1 MAHVTLILV
10 HGRAQQGQDPKAL
23 KQQWLDVLRL
33 GLGRRRS
40 AILDDVDVVFPYYG
54 DLLDKFLRE
63 MQDSIPEDIVVRG
76 DPDGIDAEY
85 RSFHAEFIE
94 GVKQQLKLE
103 DAQIEFFIADEVRER
118 GPLNWEWVQALL
130 RAADV
135 LPGVSARAIQGFT
148 RDVFIYLNRS
158 LVRKAVNAVVDAA
171 LPSGRTVVIAH
182 SLGSVVAY
190 DVLTNLERKIDIPLL
205 VTVGSPLGVGP
216 IRRTLAPLRFP
227 GGVASWFNALD
238 TRDVVALYQLDATT
252 FPITPLVENYAGVR
266 NGTENA
272 HGIAGY
278 LNDPIVA
285 ERIYKALVLK

>member
-1 MAHVTLILV
+1 MASITLILV
-10 HGRAQQGQDPKAL
+10 HGRAQQGQDPEVL
-23 KQQWLDVLRL
+23 KQQWLDTLRL
-33 GLGRRRS
+33 GLGRGRS
-40 AILDDVDVVFPYYG
+40 AILEDIDVVFPYYG

-63 MQDSIPEDIVVRG
+63 MQDSIPEDVVVRG
-76 DPDGIDAEY
+76 DPNSIDTEY
-85 RSFHAEFIE
+85 RSFQAEFLE
-94 GVKQQLKLE
+94 GVRQQLKLE
-103 DAQIEFFIADEVRER
+103 DAQIELFIADKVRER

-135 LPGVSARAIQGFT
+135 MPGVSARAIQGFT
-148 RDVFIYLNRS
+148 RDVFIYLSRS

-171 LPSGRTVVIAH
+171 LPSGKTILIAH
-182 SLGSVVAY
+182 SLGTVVAY
-190 DVLTNLERKIDIPLL
+190 DVLTNLERKVDIPLL
-205 VTVGSPLGVGP
+205 VTVGSPLGIGP

-238 TRDVVALYQLDATT
+238 GRDVVALYQLDATT
-252 FPITPLVENYAGVR
+252 FPIAPPVENYAGVR

-285 ERIYKALVLK
+285 KRIYEALA